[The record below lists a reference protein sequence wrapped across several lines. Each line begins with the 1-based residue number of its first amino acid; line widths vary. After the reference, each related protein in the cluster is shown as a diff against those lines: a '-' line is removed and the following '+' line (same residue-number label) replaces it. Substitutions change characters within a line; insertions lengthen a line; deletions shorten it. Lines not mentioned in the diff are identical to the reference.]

1 MNSLLRKMGGM
12 QMAHT
17 ETVTQTLTGN
27 GLVFERTE
35 RPGGKVPWWWI
46 SDEHRVS
53 KAQSQT
59 YRHHETLKAY
69 GCRWSKRRSAW
80 YFIGAELPNEIV
92 ALVGPQDNTGESVM
106 QDDVPVSDAPVVP
119 RYSPR
124 LTSSTTPVRE
134 SYQQRVLRRFAEQFQ
149 ADLDRITRCPA
160 LPAVATIR
168 LDDPWA

>member
-1 MNSLLRKMGGM
+1 MSPNE
-12 QMAHT
+12 AI
-17 ETVTQTLTGN
+17 TQILTGN

-35 RPGGKVPWWWI
+35 RPGGKVPWWWVR
-46 SDEHRVS
+46 DERQVS

-59 YRHHETLKAY
+59 YRHRETLKAY
-69 GCRWSKRRSAW
+69 GCRWSKKRRSW
-80 YFIGAELPNEIV
+80 YFIGADLPDEII
-92 ALVGPQDNTGESVM
+92 ALAGPQDNIVEPAAQTETS
-106 QDDVPVSDAPVVP
+106 VSDATATP

-124 LTSSTTPVRE
+124 LTGSVTTVRE

-149 ADLDRITRCPA
+149 ADLDRITCCPA

>member
-1 MNSLLRKMGGM
+1 MSLN
-12 QMAHT
+12 

-35 RPGGKVPWWWI
+35 RPGGKIPWWWVR
-46 SDEHRVS
+46 DERQVS

-59 YRHHETLKAY
+59 YRHRETLKAY
-69 GCRWSKRRSAW
+69 GCRWSKKRRAW
-80 YFIGAELPNEIV
+80 YYIGAALPDEII
-92 ALVGPQDNTGESVM
+92 ALIGPQDNTGEPAA
-106 QDDVPVSDAPVVP
+106 QEETPVSDGTPTP

-124 LTSSTTPVRE
+124 LTGSATAVRE